1 MYTKIIILTG
11 LMIPAMAMADRP
23 AMSERYDE
31 PAQAQPMAIE
41 QPELVETT
49 VEEITTEEIIVEEV
63 VSQQVTGNVLE
74 MQPGETIIISPL
86 DFPRRGMSM
95 DKVQNE
101 LGEPVEISPG
111 VGEPPITSWTYP
123 DRIVFFE
130 YTRVI
135 HVVEK
140 R

>member
-1 MYTKIIILTG
+1 MYKKIIILIG
-11 LMIPAMAMADRP
+11 LMAPAVAMADRP

-31 PAQAQPMAIE
+31 AVETEPMATE
-41 QPELVETT
+41 QAAQ
-49 VEEITTEEIIVEEV
+49 TEAVVEEV
-63 VSQQVTGNVLE
+63 VVEQVTGDVLE
-74 MQPGETIIISPL
+74 MQPGDTIIINPL

-101 LGEPVEISPG
+101 LGRPAEISPA

-123 DRIVFFE
+123 DRVVYFE
-130 YTRVI
+130 YSKVI

>member
-1 MYTKIIILTG
+1 MYKKIIILVG
-11 LMIPAMAMADRP
+11 LLAPAVAMAERP

-31 PAQAQPMAIE
+31 PAATEPMAAE
-41 QPELVETT
+41 Q
-49 VEEITTEEIIVEEV
+49 TEPAAAVTEEV
-63 VSQQVTGNVLE
+63 VVEQVTGDVLE
-74 MQPGETIIISPL
+74 MQPGDTIIINPL

-101 LGEPVEISPG
+101 MGRPVEISPA
-111 VGEPPITSWTYP
+111 VGEPPITSWAYA
-123 DRIVFFE
+123 DRIVYFE
-130 YTRVI
+130 YSKVI

>member
-1 MYTKIIILTG
+1 MFNRIMIITA
-11 LMIPAMAMADRP
+11 LMIPAMATADRP
-23 AMSERYDE
+23 AMSERYDDTE
-31 PAQAQPMAIE
+31 QPQAMAIE
-41 QPELVETT
+41 QPEQ
-49 VEEITTEEIIVEEV
+49 TEVIVEEV
-63 VSQQVTGNVLE
+63 VVEQVTGDVLE
-74 MQPGETIIISPL
+74 MQPGDTIIINPL

-101 LGEPVEISPG
+101 MGQPVDISPS

-123 DRIVFFE
+123 DRVVFFE
-130 YTRVI
+130 YSRVI

>member
-1 MYTKIIILTG
+1 MYIKIIILAG
-11 LMIPAMAMADRP
+11 LMIPVMAMADRP
-23 AMSERYDE
+23 AMSERFDE
-31 PAQAQPMAIE
+31 PEQAE
-41 QPELVETT
+41 VV
-49 VEEITTEEIIVEEV
+49 VEEYATEEVVVEEV
-63 VSQQVTGNVLE
+63 VVKQVTGDVLE
-74 MQPGETIIISPL
+74 MQPGEIIINPL

-101 LGEPVEISPG
+101 LGRPVDISPTI
-111 VGEPPITSWTYP
+111 GEPPITSWTYP

-130 YTRVI
+130 YSRVI

>member
-1 MYTKIIILTG
+1 MYKKIIILAG
-11 LMIPAMAMADRP
+11 LIFPTMAIADRP

-31 PAQAQPMAIE
+31 PVVAQPMAIE
-41 QPELVETT
+41 QPEKVEVTS
-49 VEEITTEEIIVEEV
+49 EEVIAEEV
-63 VSQQVTGNVLE
+63 VVQQVTGDVLK
-74 MQPGETIIISPL
+74 MRPGDTIRINQL

-101 LGEPVEISPG
+101 LGQPVDISPT

-123 DRIVFFE
+123 DRVVFFE
-130 YTRVI
+130 YSRVI

>member
-1 MYTKIIILTG
+1 MYKKIIILAG

-31 PAQAQPMAIE
+31 PDQAQPMAIE
-41 QPELVETT
+41 QPGQAEV
-49 VEEITTEEIIVEEV
+49 VVDDPATEEVFVEEV
-63 VSQQVTGNVLE
+63 VVEQVSGDVLE
-74 MQPGETIIISPL
+74 MQPGDTIIINPL

-101 LGEPVEISPG
+101 LGRPAEISPT
-111 VGEPPITSWTYP
+111 VGDPPITSWTYP
-123 DRIVFFE
+123 DRVVYFE
-130 YTRVI
+130 YSKVI

>member
-1 MYTKIIILTG
+1 MYKNIIILAG
-11 LMIPAMAMADRP
+11 LIIPAMAMADRP

-31 PAQAQPMAIE
+31 PDQAQPMAIDQSE
-41 QPELVETT
+41 QGV
-49 VEEITTEEIIVEEV
+49 IVVDEPAAEEV
-63 VSQQVTGNVLE
+63 VVEQVSGDVLE
-74 MQPGETIIISPL
+74 MQPGDTIVINPL

-101 LGEPVEISPG
+101 LGRPVEVSPS

-123 DRIVFFE
+123 DRVVYFE
-130 YTRVI
+130 YSRVI

>member
-1 MYTKIIILTG
+1 MYKKIIILAG
-11 LMIPAMAMADRP
+11 LIFPAMAIADRP
-23 AMSERYDE
+23 SMSERVDE
-31 PAQAQPMAIE
+31 PGQAQPMAIE
-41 QPELVETT
+41 QPEQIEVTA
-49 VEEITTEEIIVEEV
+49 EEAVVEEV
-63 VSQQVTGNVLE
+63 VVKQVSGDVLE
-74 MQPGETIIISPL
+74 MQPGEIIINPL

-101 LGEPVEISPG
+101 LGQPVDISPT

-123 DRIVFFE
+123 DRVVFFE
-130 YTRVI
+130 YSRVI

>member
-1 MYTKIIILTG
+1 MYKKIIILAG
-11 LMIPAMAMADRP
+11 LIFPTMAMADRP

-31 PAQAQPMAIE
+31 PVVVQPMAIE
-41 QPELVETT
+41 QPEQIEVTA
-49 VEEITTEEIIVEEV
+49 EEVIIEEV
-63 VSQQVTGNVLE
+63 VVKQVTGDVLK
-74 MQPGETIIISPL
+74 MQPGDTIKINLL
-86 DFPRRGMSM
+86 DFPRRGMPM

-101 LGEPVEISPG
+101 LGQPVDISPT

-123 DRIVFFE
+123 DRVVFFE
-130 YTRVI
+130 YSRVI

>member
-1 MYTKIIILTG
+1 MYKKIIILAG
-11 LMIPAMAMADRP
+11 LMIPAVAMADRP

-31 PAQAQPMAIE
+31 AEQAQPMAIE
-41 QPELVETT
+41 QPEQAGVV
-49 VEEITTEEIIVEEV
+49 VEEDTTEEVVVE
-63 VSQQVTGNVLE
+63 QVRGDVLE
-74 MQPGETIIISPL
+74 MQPGDIIIINPL

-101 LGEPVEISPG
+101 LGRPAEISPS

-123 DRIVFFE
+123 DRVVFFE
-130 YTRVI
+130 HSRVI

>member
-1 MYTKIIILTG
+1 MYKKIIILAG
-11 LMIPAMAMADRP
+11 LMIPVTTMADRP

-31 PAQAQPMAIE
+31 PDQAQPMAIE
-41 QPELVETT
+41 QPEQAA
-49 VEEITTEEIIVEEV
+49 IVVDDTATEEV
-63 VSQQVTGNVLE
+63 VVEQVSGDVLE
-74 MQPGETIIISPL
+74 MQPGDTIIINPL
-86 DFPRRGMSM
+86 DFPRRGMTM

-101 LGEPVEISPG
+101 LGRPAEISPT

-123 DRIVFFE
+123 DRVVYFE
-130 YTRVI
+130 HSRVI

>member
-1 MYTKIIILTG
+1 MYKKIIILAG

-31 PAQAQPMAIE
+31 AEQAQPMAIDPPE
-41 QPELVETT
+41 Q
-49 VEEITTEEIIVEEV
+49 TEEAAAEEV
-63 VSQQVTGNVLE
+63 VIEQVSGDVLE
-74 MQPGETIIISPL
+74 MQPGDTIIIDPL

-101 LGEPVEISPG
+101 LGRPAEISPT

-123 DRIVFFE
+123 DRIVYFE
-130 YTRVI
+130 GSKVI

>member
-1 MYTKIIILTG
+1 MYKTIIILSG
-11 LMIPAMAMADRP
+11 LIIPAMAMAERP

-31 PAQAQPMAIE
+31 PDLAQPMAID
-41 QPELVETT
+41 QPQQAEV
-49 VEEITTEEIIVEEV
+49 IVEEV
-63 VSQQVTGNVLE
+63 VVEEDVVEEVVVEQITGDVLQ
-74 MQPGETIIISPL
+74 MQPGEIIINPL

-101 LGEPVEISPG
+101 LGRPVDISPS

-123 DRIVFFE
+123 DRVVFFE
-130 YTRVI
+130 YSRVI

>member
-1 MYTKIIILTG
+1 MYKKIIILAG

-31 PAQAQPMAIE
+31 PDQEQPMAID
-41 QPELVETT
+41 QPEQAGEAAA
-49 VEEITTEEIIVEEV
+49 EEAIVEEV
-63 VSQQVTGNVLE
+63 VIEQVSGDVLE
-74 MQPGETIIISPL
+74 MQPGDTIVINPL

-101 LGEPVEISPG
+101 LGRPAEISPT

-123 DRIVFFE
+123 DRVVYFE
-130 YTRVI
+130 GSKVI

>member
-1 MYTKIIILTG
+1 MYKKIIILAG
-11 LMIPAMAMADRP
+11 LIFPTMAVADRP

-31 PAQAQPMAIE
+31 PVVAQPMAIE
-41 QPELVETT
+41 QPEKVEVTS
-49 VEEITTEEIIVEEV
+49 EEVIAEEV
-63 VSQQVTGNVLE
+63 VVQQVTGDVLK
-74 MQPGETIIISPL
+74 MQPGDTIRINQL

-101 LGEPVEISPG
+101 LGQPVDISPT

-123 DRIVFFE
+123 DRVVFFE
-130 YTRVI
+130 YSRVI

>member
-1 MYTKIIILTG
+1 MYKKIIILAG
-11 LMIPAMAMADRP
+11 LMFPAMAIADRP
-23 AMSERYDE
+23 AMSERVDE
-31 PAQAQPMAIE
+31 TEQAQPMAIE
-41 QPELVETT
+41 QPEQIEVTA
-49 VEEITTEEIIVEEV
+49 EEAVVEEV
-63 VSQQVTGNVLE
+63 VVKQVSGDVLE
-74 MQPGETIIISPL
+74 MQPGEIIINPL

-101 LGEPVEISPG
+101 LGQPVDISPT

-130 YTRVI
+130 YSRVI

>member
-1 MYTKIIILTG
+1 MYKKIIIIAG
-11 LMIPAMAMADRP
+11 LMIPAVAMADRP

-31 PAQAQPMAIE
+31 ADQAQPMAIE
-41 QPELVETT
+41 QPEQAGVV
-49 VEEITTEEIIVEEV
+49 VEEDTTEEVVVE
-63 VSQQVTGNVLE
+63 QVRGDVLE
-74 MQPGETIIISPL
+74 MQPGDTIIINPL

-101 LGEPVEISPG
+101 LGRPTEISPS

-123 DRIVFFE
+123 DRVVFFE
-130 YTRVI
+130 HSRVI

>member
-1 MYTKIIILTG
+1 MYKKIIILAG
-11 LMIPAMAMADRP
+11 LIFPTMAIADRP
-23 AMSERYDE
+23 AMSERVDE
-31 PAQAQPMAIE
+31 PGQAQPMAIE
-41 QPELVETT
+41 QPEQIEVTA
-49 VEEITTEEIIVEEV
+49 EEAVVEEV
-63 VSQQVTGNVLE
+63 VVKQVSGDVLE
-74 MQPGETIIISPL
+74 MQPGEIIINPL

-101 LGEPVEISPG
+101 LGQPVDISPT

-130 YTRVI
+130 YSRVI

>member
-1 MYTKIIILTG
+1 MYKKIIILIG
-11 LMIPAMAMADRP
+11 LMAPAVAMADRP

-31 PAQAQPMAIE
+31 AVETEPMATEQPAQ
-41 QPELVETT
+41 
-49 VEEITTEEIIVEEV
+49 TEAVAEEV
-63 VSQQVTGNVLE
+63 VVEQVTGDVLD
-74 MQPGETIIISPL
+74 MQPGDTIIINPL

-101 LGEPVEISPG
+101 LGRPAEISPA

-123 DRIVFFE
+123 DRVVYFE
-130 YTRVI
+130 YSKVI

>member
-1 MYTKIIILTG
+1 MYKKIIILAG
-11 LMIPAMAMADRP
+11 LMFPALTMADRP
-23 AMSERYDE
+23 AMSERLDE
-31 PAQAQPMAIE
+31 PTQAQPMAIE
-41 QPELVETT
+41 QPVQMGTSVEEAAIEETV
-49 VEEITTEEIIVEEV
+49 VEEIVVEQ
-63 VSQQVTGNVLE
+63 VSGDALKMQQGD
-74 MQPGETIIISPL
+74 IIIINPL

-101 LGEPVEISPG
+101 LGQPVVISPA

-123 DRIVFFE
+123 DRVVFFE
-130 YTRVI
+130 YSRVI